1 MILSVNALTLTPTGT
16 PANPANS
23 TGNVVGHGSEI
34 DFFERA
40 WCGTYLPEGIGRY
53 RWTLSGQSVNFVKLA
68 DPCDDLSLAT
78 WTRTP

>member
-1 MILSVNALTLTPTGT
+1 MILSANALTLTPTGNAT
-16 PANPANS
+16 TANA
-23 TGNVVGHGSEI
+23 TGNVVVNGSEI

-53 RWTLSGQSVNFVKLA
+53 RWTLSGESVNFVKLA
-68 DPCDDLSLAT
+68 PDPCGDLSPAA